1 MTVEQIYTLMS
12 LYLNICLFAISGCQL
27 RSDSAGLG
35 GQYENIKQ
43 IGFHEPMKRE
53 LKVHGEGSEVG
64 SRERSGEYIEIC
76 CLKFSTNY

>member
-12 LYLNICLFAISGCQL
+12 LYLNICLFATFRCQL

-43 IGFHEPMKRE
+43 IGFHEPVKRE

-64 SRERSGEYIEIC
+64 SRERSGECIETY